1 MRTEDKAAIK
11 QGLRDLVTLLFIF
24 FGVFLTGYEAG
35 VVHEQRKAEG
45 KGTPAVKVDTL
56 WRVDTVKVPHPV
68 PVTKWLKDTTYIPV
82 TDTVLVQRNDT
93 TFLPVPVETTRYAG
107 EDYEAWVS
115 GFRASLDSINI
126 FRPTAVVEKQ
136 VPVYINKRWGIG
148 LQAGVTWTKDT
159 KFAPYVGVGV
169 SYNILSF

>member
-11 QGLRDLVTLLFIF
+11 QGLRDLVTLLLF
-24 FGVFLTGYEAG
+24 FFAVFLTGYRFGA
-35 VVHEQRKAEG
+35 VHERKKAEG
-45 KGTPAVKVDTL
+45 DTPAVKVDTL
-56 WRVDTVKVPHPV
+56 WRVDTVKVPKPV

-93 TFLPVPVETTRYAG
+93 TFIPVPIETTRYAG

-115 GFRASLDSINI
+115 GFKASLDSINI

-136 VPVYINKRWGIG
+136 VPVYISRKWGIG
-148 LQAGVTWTKDT
+148 LQAGVTWNKDT
-159 KFAPYVGVGV
+159 KFTPYVGVGL
-169 SYNILSF
+169 SYNLLSF